1 MPNEY
6 SVMIHDFI
14 SGRIADAR
22 HRKAEATAVGDR
34 AEISYWQGHLDEL
47 DWLRGYFREHTDLKD
62 FEYY

>member
-22 HRKAEATAVGDR
+22 QKKAGAAAVGDD
-34 AEISYWQGHLDEL
+34 ASILYWRGHLDEL
-47 DWLRGYFREHTDLKD
+47 NWLRTYFKEHTDLKD
-62 FEYY
+62 FDYY